1 MNMKKILSLS
11 IAAALVFAACGEEEI
26 QIDNSSVSLSAET
39 VVAAPEGG
47 IYDIVVTSD
56 SDWRVS
62 GFCEWARPLAESGKS
77 GETLKIEVDPSNSR
91 EILTTEFKVFS
102 GSAVKTVEVRS
113 NPSFILDLLTENEVE
128 FSSAEASLSIKLD
141 TNVPEI
147 EPAFSGTGSEWVEF
161 AGRQEVFGKTML
173 SFNVKANET
182 YVGRETEL
190 TLSGE
195 GKSAS
200 VKISQAQLDAIITD
214 TPKVVHTG
222 LDASSVTFD
231 VRANVD
237 FEFELPSWLTLESRE
252 AGTKGE
258 DGLTTHTITLSFG
271 ENAASRV
278 ADLNFVSGG
287 KIFLQVTVKQ
297 QNPNAVLFNIT
308 DMVLR
313 QELVKKGWI
322 LASDSSTECELL
334 EPGMTGTSLEISTS
348 SWSKLNVKVIDG
360 LDNFP
365 ALETLTLKKLN
376 VETLNLDKCVKLKTL
391 TVSELNSLK
400 EVVLGNC
407 PVTVFSTYL
416 GGRYSYDYFEA
427 PSLTISS
434 ENLTEVNVSSE
445 SYYIS
450 YYDNCTEIDVAGC
463 PKLAILKAKRET
475 TDWYGDVIC
484 HLEKLYIS
492 KDQKAAFDAG
502 TLTLEKSEKAEL
514 VVR

>member
-1 MNMKKILSLS
+1 MKKILSLS

-147 EPAFSGTGSEWVEF
+147 EPAFSGTGSGWVEF
-161 AGRQEVFGKTML
+161 VDRQEVFGKTIL

-237 FEFELPSWLTLESRE
+237 FTFELPSWLTLVSQE
-252 AGTKGE
+252 AGAKGE
-258 DGLTTHTITLSFG
+258 DGLTTYTITLSFG
-271 ENAASRV
+271 
-278 ADLNFVSGG
+278 
-287 KIFLQVTVKQ
+287 
-297 QNPNAVLFNIT
+297 
-308 DMVLR
+308 
-313 QELVKKGWI
+313 
-322 LASDSSTECELL
+322 
-334 EPGMTGTSLEISTS
+334 
-348 SWSKLNVKVIDG
+348 
-360 LDNFP
+360 
-365 ALETLTLKKLN
+365 
-376 VETLNLDKCVKLKTL
+376 
-391 TVSELNSLK
+391 
-400 EVVLGNC
+400 
-407 PVTVFSTYL
+407 
-416 GGRYSYDYFEA
+416 
-427 PSLTISS
+427 
-434 ENLTEVNVSSE
+434 
-445 SYYIS
+445 
-450 YYDNCTEIDVAGC
+450 
-463 PKLAILKAKRET
+463 
-475 TDWYGDVIC
+475 
-484 HLEKLYIS
+484 
-492 KDQKAAFDAG
+492 
-502 TLTLEKSEKAEL
+502 
-514 VVR
+514 

>member
-26 QIDNSSVSLSAET
+26 QIDNSSVSLSEET

-147 EPAFSGTGSEWVEF
+147 ESAFSGTGSEWVEF

-237 FEFELPSWLTLESRE
+237 FEF
-252 AGTKGE
+252 
-258 DGLTTHTITLSFG
+258 
-271 ENAASRV
+271 
-278 ADLNFVSGG
+278 
-287 KIFLQVTVKQ
+287 
-297 QNPNAVLFNIT
+297 
-308 DMVLR
+308 
-313 QELVKKGWI
+313 
-322 LASDSSTECELL
+322 
-334 EPGMTGTSLEISTS
+334 
-348 SWSKLNVKVIDG
+348 
-360 LDNFP
+360 
-365 ALETLTLKKLN
+365 
-376 VETLNLDKCVKLKTL
+376 
-391 TVSELNSLK
+391 
-400 EVVLGNC
+400 
-407 PVTVFSTYL
+407 
-416 GGRYSYDYFEA
+416 
-427 PSLTISS
+427 
-434 ENLTEVNVSSE
+434 
-445 SYYIS
+445 
-450 YYDNCTEIDVAGC
+450 
-463 PKLAILKAKRET
+463 
-475 TDWYGDVIC
+475 
-484 HLEKLYIS
+484 
-492 KDQKAAFDAG
+492 
-502 TLTLEKSEKAEL
+502 
-514 VVR
+514 